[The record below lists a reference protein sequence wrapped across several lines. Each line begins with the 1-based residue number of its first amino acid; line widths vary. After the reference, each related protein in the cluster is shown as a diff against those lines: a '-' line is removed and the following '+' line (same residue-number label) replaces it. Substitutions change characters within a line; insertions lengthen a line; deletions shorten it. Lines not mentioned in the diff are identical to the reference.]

1 MALTRESVQELLSYL
16 RERGSDLTEIEVK
29 LGAGGCPNLGPTLC
43 AFGNTPG
50 GGTIL
55 IGLDESDGF
64 TVVGVDDPVAMEQ
77 GIASQ
82 ARTAVAPPVQVSFDE
97 AVVDGSTVVIAS
109 VAALPSNHRPCRY
122 QGNAY
127 LRQADGDYVMSEQEI
142 QQLLAQRERPR
153 YDAQPVDGTSAKDLD
168 PELVREFLIAAK
180 GSSRRLAGVPD
191 DEILRRRAVVAT
203 DGERLT
209 LGGLYALG
217 SYPQQFVPSLSI
229 TAAVRMDARTG
240 ERTRDLVHMDGPIPD
255 LLEAAM
261 AWVQRNTQTTI
272 RFGADGHGRDE
283 NEIPMIAVRELVAN
297 ALVHRDLGPHT
308 TSKRVELRLADDKLV
323 ISNPGGLYGVSR
335 QQLGTPS
342 GKSAVN
348 EFLYDICKLTR
359 TSSGARVIEGEG
371 GGIAEVQRVL
381 RAANLQPPRFID
393 RGVGFTVLVPRHSL
407 IPPDDLAWLARHDP
421 SGSLSPMQKQ
431 ILASM
436 RHGQAWTN
444 SLVRAE
450 FAPIDSI
457 EARSALQGLVTAGF
471 ATAMGER
478 GQTAYMMVERWK
490 AATNGD
496 PLPEV
501 VMRTPESQRM
511 PEQDALPIAD
521 TSLQSVGDV
530 TRNGPA
536 IWDALANVAR
546 TVPELVELTGLTDNQ
561 VRYALTELKAS
572 GHVRLNG
579 GQGRRNT
586 TYSRVDSSPG

>member
-1 MALTRESVQELLSYL
+1 VALTSESVQELLSFL

-29 LGAGGCPNLGPTLC
+29 LGAGGCPTLGPTLC

-55 IGLDESDGF
+55 IGLDEGDGF
-64 TVVGVDDPVAMEQ
+64 SVVGVEDPAMIEQ

-82 ARTAVAPPVQVSFDE
+82 ARTAIAPPVQVSFDE
-97 AVVDGSTVVIAS
+97 AVIDGSTLVIAS
-109 VAALPSNHRPCRY
+109 VAALPSNQRPCRY

-142 QQLLAQRERPR
+142 QQILAQRERPR
-153 YDAQPVDGTSAKDLD
+153 YDALPVDGTSPRDLD
-168 PELVREFLIAAK
+168 QGLVREFLTAAK
-180 GSSRRLAGVPD
+180 GSSRRLASVPD
-191 DEILRRRAVVAT
+191 EEILRRRAVVAP

-209 LGGLYALG
+209 LAGLYALG

-229 TAAVRMDARTG
+229 TAAVKLDARTG
-240 ERTRDLVHMDGPIPD
+240 ERTRDLVHLDGPIPD

-261 AWVQRNTQTTI
+261 AWVQRNTHTTV

-283 NEIPMIAVRELVAN
+283 SEIPMIAVRELVAN

-335 QQLGTPS
+335 QQLGTPN

-381 RAANLQPPRFID
+381 RSANLQPPRFID

-407 IPPDDLAWLARHDP
+407 ISPTDLEWLTLHDP
-421 SGSLSPMQKQ
+421 SGSLTPMQKQ
-431 ILASM
+431 ILTSM
-436 RHGQAWTN
+436 RHGQVWTN

-450 FAPIDSI
+450 FPPIDSI
-457 EARSALQGLVTAGF
+457 DARSALQALVTAGF

-478 GQTAYMMVERWK
+478 GQTSYMVADQWK
-490 AATNGD
+490 ARSDGGAV
-496 PLPEV
+496 PAV
-501 VMRTPESQRM
+501 VMRVPASQQV
-511 PEQDALPIAD
+511 PEQDALPIGD
-521 TSLQSVGDV
+521 PGLPPVGEV
-530 TRNGPA
+530 TRNGPTVLA
-536 IWDALANVAR
+536 ALANAPRNVS
-546 TVPELVELTGLTDNQ
+546 ELVEFTGLTANQ
-561 VRYALTELKAS
+561 VRYALSELTAS
-572 GHVRLNG
+572 GHVRING
-579 GQGRRNT
+579 GQGRRDT
-586 TYSRVDSSPG
+586 TYSRVPL